1 MTATSDLSKALD
13 EAFLAA
19 LLLTGSTEVAENAVL
34 DGVAAVNFDG
44 AGDGVLV
51 METVQS
57 AIHRR
62 TGKPVPSCQDVSRLP
77 FELRR
82 LFLLAPTPRDCFV
95 LRILLRASMAK
106 CSELLNLTITLLKKA
121 STPLCRNCLC
131 LEMVVGNIL
140 KTRARGIPCAA
151 TIEMARKIAAALGH
165 ATSRGFLSD
174 VAQDA
179 RSVLQGGE

>member
-19 LLLTGSTEVAENAVL
+19 LLFTGSTEVAENAVL
-34 DGVAAVNFDG
+34 DGIAAVNFDG

-62 TGKPVPSCQDVSRLP
+62 TGKPVLLLQDVSRLP

-106 CSELLNLTITLLKKA
+106 CSELLNLTIHTVEESLY
-121 STPLCRNCLC
+121 
-131 LEMVVGNIL
+131 
-140 KTRARGIPCAA
+140 
-151 TIEMARKIAAALGH
+151 AALQELPVLGDRSS
-165 ATSRGFLSD
+165 ATF
-174 VAQDA
+174 
-179 RSVLQGGE
+179 